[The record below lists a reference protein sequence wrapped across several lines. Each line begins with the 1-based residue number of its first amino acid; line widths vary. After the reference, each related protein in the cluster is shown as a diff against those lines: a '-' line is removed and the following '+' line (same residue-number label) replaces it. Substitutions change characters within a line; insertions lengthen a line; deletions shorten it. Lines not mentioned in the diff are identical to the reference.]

1 MVTTVKQPVQ
11 ITPTDITPA
20 GFGTLVSSGFA
31 STVTKDN
38 TVNQPSDLLVEMSAT
53 ASGTP
58 TNGQQVILYAQS
70 SLDGTNWTT
79 GPINGTTTTDE
90 IQLKY
95 VGAVILN
102 NPSTIQRQHFPVAI
116 IFGGIL
122 PPYIRFIVKND
133 TGVTLSQGQLRVSEV
148 SNTAA

>member
-1 MVTTVKQPVQ
+1 MVTTVKQPVSAAV
-11 ITPTDITPA
+11 DMTPA
-20 GFGTLVSSGFA
+20 GFGSLTSSGFA
-31 STVTKDN
+31 SSATKDN
-38 TVNQPSDLLVEMSAT
+38 TVNQPSDLLVEVSAT

-58 TNGQQVILYAQS
+58 TNGLQVILYVQS

-79 GPINGTTTTDE
+79 GPTNGTTTTDE
-90 IQLKY
+90 MQLKY
-95 VGAVILN
+95 IGAVILN
-102 NPSTIQRQHFPVAI
+102 NPSTIQRQHFSIALA
-116 IFGGIL
+116 FGGVL